1 MGLERVARAAL
12 AANDRTDAA
21 KGLAGLRA
29 VAPGRPLGR
38 YARLAALD
46 AADRG
51 DSASAMALLPGAVVA
66 AGDGRMA
73 DSLLFV
79 YGMAAVR
86 ARDCVTAVPA
96 FEGVIRRQ
104 REPAVADRAR
114 EGLGLCSLVEGQRLL
129 DSGKLGE
136 AEDWF
141 RRATAPGAPADV
153 VRGAF
158 LGLGD
163 VKRAQGDVGA
173 ALESYQQA
181 LAGGAPGDTIAQR
194 AQQKIDALGKAD
206 APSPTPPPKQP

>member
-1 MGLERVARAAL
+1 
-12 AANDRTDAA
+12 
-21 KGLAGLRA
+21 
-29 VAPGRPLGR
+29 
-38 YARLAALD
+38 
-46 AADRG
+46 
-51 DSASAMALLPGAVVA
+51 
-66 AGDGRMA
+66 
-73 DSLLFV
+73 
-79 YGMAAVR
+79 
-86 ARDCVTAVPA
+86 VPA

-129 DSGKLGE
+129 ENGKPTE

-163 VKRAQGDVGA
+163 VKLAQGDVTA

-181 LAGGAPGDTIAQR
+181 LAGGTPGDTITQR
-194 AQQKIDALGKAD
+194 AHEKINALGKAD
-206 APSPTPPPKQP
+206 AASPPPPNQP